1 MRKKSPL
8 YFKLYYDHIHLR
20 KYNKR
25 KLRKTL
31 RVHKANREQNPI
43 IQQRKRGKDKLQNM
57 FDTIP
62 QILEFLEAFPEI
74 EF

>member
-1 MRKKSPL
+1 MSKKLPL
-8 YFKLYYDHIHLR
+8 YFKLYYDHDCFRRH
-20 KYNKR
+20 KKR

-31 RVHKANREQNPI
+31 EVHKSNREHNPI
-43 IQQRKRGKDKLQNM
+43 IQQRKRGKDKLQKM
-57 FDTIP
+57 FNTIP